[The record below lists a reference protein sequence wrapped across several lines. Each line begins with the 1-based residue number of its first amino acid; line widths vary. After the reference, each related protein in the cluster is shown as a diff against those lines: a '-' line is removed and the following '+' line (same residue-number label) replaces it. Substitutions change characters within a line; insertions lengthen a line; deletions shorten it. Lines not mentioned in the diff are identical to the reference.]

1 MVVGAEVVSLTAVP
15 VVKEVKERAMK
26 RKMKRVA
33 TEEVVEEAVDTA
45 VTNLVM
51 FVVVVHAAA
60 MTMRERVALQSPAM
74 TVATRPTARV
84 AVDVVVDAEAIEAV
98 LAAVVSVVDS
108 AEVSAVDSEVAQEAD
123 SVEHHAVVP
132 GVKAVARDVVAV
144 VDAAARELVEPRQE
158 KVMLKPNIYT

>member
-1 MVVGAEVVSLTAVP
+1 MVVGAEVASLTAVP

-26 RKMKRVA
+26 RKMKTVA
-33 TEEVVEEAVDTA
+33 TEEVVVEAVDTA

-60 MTMRERVALQSPAM
+60 MTMKERVVLQSPAM

-84 AVDVVVDAEAIEAV
+84 AVDVVVDAEAIVAD

-108 AEVSAVDSEVAQEAD
+108 VEVSAVDSEVAQEAD
-123 SVEHHAVVP
+123 SVEHHAVAP